1 MTVVDNNTAECLFG
15 NYIAKM
21 TKLTNLM
28 LNLESNELSNED
40 IDVISNSFE
49 YFAQVN

>member
-1 MTVVDNNTAECLFG
+1 MNYLFEK
-15 NYIAKM
+15 YISKM

-40 IDVISNSFE
+40 IGIISNSLE